1 MARDLKE
8 DFFRLDGAWAS
19 SELRSIRRREYYLKP
34 FQVIRYKIDDLE
46 WKLRGGT

>member
-34 FQVIRYKIDDLE
+34 FQVIRCKIDDLE